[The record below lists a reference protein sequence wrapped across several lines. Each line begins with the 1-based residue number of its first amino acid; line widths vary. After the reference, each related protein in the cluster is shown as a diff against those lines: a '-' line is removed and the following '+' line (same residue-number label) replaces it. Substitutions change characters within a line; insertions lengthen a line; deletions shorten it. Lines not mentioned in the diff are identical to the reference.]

1 MTDLLISQ
9 LTEPFRIGLLIALF
23 ATMLRTRANSGVWL
37 PLAIGVVFV
46 SVLIPLSHVAG
57 APKAPVAQ
65 EIGVGLA
72 ANVVL
77 MAAIMGIWA
86 VVQRLRSK

>member
-23 ATMLRTRANSGVWL
+23 VTMLRTRANSGVWL

-46 SVLIPLSHVAG
+46 AVLIPLSHVAG

-72 ANVVL
+72 VNVVL
-77 MAAIMGIWA
+77 MAAILGIWA
-86 VVQRLRSK
+86 VVQRLRAK